1 MSDCIF
7 CRIVRGEI
15 PARKVYESETVTA
28 FEDIT
33 PQAPVHVL
41 IIPKEHISSVHDE
54 ELTKGDILK
63 DIFKAVRETAEM
75 KGLGNDGYRLVSNH
89 LEKAGQSVF
98 HLHFHMLGG
107 RQMKWPPG

>member
-7 CRIVRGEI
+7 CRIINGEI
-15 PARKVYESETVTA
+15 PAVKVYESTTVLA

-54 ELTKGDILK
+54 KLIKSDILN
-63 DIFKAVRETAEM
+63 DIFKAVREIAEM

-98 HLHFHMLGG
+98 HLHFHLLGG
-107 RQMKWPPG
+107 RVMKWPPG